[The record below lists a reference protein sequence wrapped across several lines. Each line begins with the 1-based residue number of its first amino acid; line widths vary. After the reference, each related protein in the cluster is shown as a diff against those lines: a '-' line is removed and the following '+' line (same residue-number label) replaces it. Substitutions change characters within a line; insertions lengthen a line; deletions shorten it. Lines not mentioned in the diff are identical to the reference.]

1 VSGQRWGLGSAGVPA
16 QFKGGWGPGTQ
27 PGSAAGWL
35 DRQIGV
41 ITIHGRPLAVAIA
54 TARADG
60 SHDTGTRNLT
70 AIARWIVTHADTRRL
85 PRQPTGC

>member
-1 VSGQRWGLGSAGVPA
+1 
-16 QFKGGWGPGTQ
+16 
-27 PGSAAGWL
+27 
-35 DRQIGV
+35 V

-70 AIARWIVTHADTRRL
+70 VIARWIVTHADTRRL